1 MKKISI
7 LFFLILT
14 GCFETG
20 KQDNTK
26 KYEDKVIDWFKK
38 KDEKQLLFRAGVPTK
53 TYNVSN
59 TDKVLEYYFEEG
71 EKTSSDTLWGNKT
84 YKTEKQ
90 YCAVTFF
97 LTNNLI
103 VDGKYK
109 GNICSKFM
117 SSWNK

>member
-1 MKKISI
+1 MKKILI

-20 KQDNTK
+20 KQVNTK
-26 KYEDKVIDWFKK
+26 KYEDRVIDWFKQ
-38 KDEKQLLFRAGVPTK
+38 KDEKVVLYKVGIPTK
-53 TYNVSN
+53 TFNLSN
-59 TDKVLEYYFEEG
+59 TEKVFEYYFEEG
-71 EKTSSDTLWGNKT
+71 EITRSDTFLNKHT
-84 YKTEKQ
+84 TEKQ
-90 YCAVTFF
+90 YCSVTFF

-117 SSWNK
+117 SSWRNN